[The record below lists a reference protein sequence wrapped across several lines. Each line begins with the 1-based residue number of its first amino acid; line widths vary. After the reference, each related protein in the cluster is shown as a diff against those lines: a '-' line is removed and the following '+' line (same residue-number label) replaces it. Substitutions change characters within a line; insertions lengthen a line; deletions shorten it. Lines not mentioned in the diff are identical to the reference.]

1 MKAVQIRYG
10 NSFSKISDAQN
21 NVHLTNI
28 KNVKV
33 WDDWALLCL
42 P

>member
-10 NSFSKISDAQN
+10 NSFSEFSEAQN

-28 KNVKV
+28 INVKV